1 VRGRGALGL
10 AVVAGA
16 LAWLCTSARASDDDR
31 RLYGVVDLS
40 DPPAAP
46 AVRQRVE
53 RAALARGL
61 TPVAD
66 PAIQKALLP
75 QVSPGTAVRRLVL
88 EARRLRE
95 RGDCA
100 AGLPRAREG
109 ETAALEALSLDDAR
123 ALCRVALAV
132 VLACA
137 DSLGHADEA
146 RAAAAR
152 LRHLGALPPDGVSQ
166 ELWDRYP
173 AAAASPGGKRIEL
186 GVDSDPPNARVA
198 IDFHRAGVTPLTIAL
213 PPGPVTIEIEK
224 DGYKKAV
231 RQVVVGAGAAPVRV
245 SVTLGERR
253 LDRPAE
259 IVRRL
264 AVLRGTDPAGTQ
276 SVLGQI
282 AQLGRVDVLVA
293 FVARGA
299 AVTVWWFDADRG
311 DFEGEPKQLK

>member
-1 VRGRGALGL
+1 VRRTGALGL
-10 AVVAGA
+10 AMAAWAVV
-16 LAWLCTSARASDDDR
+16 WFSSTARAGDEER

-40 DPPAAP
+40 DPPATA

-61 TPVAD
+61 TAVAD
-66 PAIQKALLP
+66 PAIGKALLP
-75 QVSPGTAVRRLVL
+75 QESPGTAVRRLVL
-88 EARRLRE
+88 EARRLSE

-100 AGLPRAREG
+100 AGLPRAVEA
-109 ETAALEALSLDDAR
+109 ETAALESLSLDDAR

-137 DSLGHADEA
+137 DSLGRVDDA
-146 RAAAAR
+146 RVAAAR
-152 LRHLGALPPDGVSQ
+152 LRHLGTLPPDGVSQ

-173 AAAASPGGKRIEL
+173 VAAASPGGKRGEL
-186 GVDSDPPNARVA
+186 VVDSDPPNARVA
-198 IDFHRAGVTPLTIAL
+198 IDFHRAGVTPLTTIL

-231 RQVVVGAGAAPVRV
+231 RHAVVAAAPVRV
-245 SVTLGERR
+245 TVTLGERR

-264 AVLRGTDPAGTQ
+264 ANLRGADPVGTQ

-282 AQLGRVDVLVA
+282 SQLGRLDVLAV
-293 FVARGA
+293 FVARAG

-311 DFEGEPKQLK
+311 DFTGEPQKLK